1 METQPSKNLWDAA
14 KALLRVK
21 FIAILETKEK
31 SQINNLTFHLKKS
44 EEEQMKP
51 LVSRKKEIT
60 KIREEIY
67 NIEIKTKEKKDQ

>member
-31 SQINNLTFHLKKS
+31 SQT
-44 EEEQMKP
+44 
-51 LVSRKKEIT
+51 T
-60 KIREEIY
+60 
-67 NIEIKTKEKKDQ
+67 

>member
-1 METQPSKNLWDAA
+1 METQSSKNLWDAA

-21 FIAILETKEK
+21 FIAIFETK
-31 SQINNLTFHLKKS
+31 
-44 EEEQMKP
+44 EQMKP
-51 LVSRKKEIT
+51 KVSRKKEIT